1 VKPTFLLNR
10 LPTRHRIQDF
20 LERRRIQRNLAIWM
34 SVFLGILV
42 GTEIYFPEV
51 SVMVGLVCFMLVYAI
66 FLTGI
71 LVVKRYN
78 AKRQGIDL
86 NEYQS
91 EEALTPVSVS
101 VIIPAHN
108 EEAIIAS
115 SVAHFMAVCP
125 ADYDIWVMNDRSSDA
140 TQSILDDVYH
150 QHPEWHARLHIVH
163 RHAEAVP
170 GKSAVLNE
178 AVGLCQ
184 GEVLAIF
191 DADARIEAD
200 FFPKMLSY
208 LGQDDRIAAVQARK
222 VISNQRENLL
232 TQCQQWEYTLDAH
245 LQRCR
250 DLAGSAVELRGNGF
264 LVKRSALEEVGFWNE
279 NSITDDLDLSTRL
292 HLAGWLIRFVHLA
305 NVYEEGIT
313 QFKAL
318 LKQRERWAEGSLRR
332 YLDFGGDIL
341 FSKKATLRTRM
352 DMFAYWVN
360 FLFPILLVLE
370 LCVVGTA
377 TVLGQASRL
386 HQLLSVSLLPLFGVA
401 FIPTL
406 YNAIRR
412 FDHPPRWEA
421 LKAAVITGLYMTVV
435 WFPIVFFS
443 FSKVLFRP
451 NAPFQWAK
459 TDHTGSEGVLPSRTE
474 TIPTSQEALSI
485 SS

>member
-1 VKPTFLLNR
+1 MKPTFLLNN
-10 LPTRHRIQDF
+10 LPTRQRIQDF

-34 SVFLGILV
+34 SVFLGVLV
-42 GTEIYFPEV
+42 GTEIYFPEI
-51 SVMVGLVCFMLVYAI
+51 SVMVGLVLFMLVYAV

-71 LVVKRYN
+71 LVVKRYT

-86 NEYQS
+86 NEYQP
-91 EEALTPVSVS
+91 EEALPPASVS

-108 EEAIIAS
+108 EESIIAS
-115 SVAHFMAVCP
+115 SVAHFMAHCP
-125 ADYDIWVMNDRSSDA
+125 EDYDIWVMNDRSSDA
-140 TQSILDDVYH
+140 TQAILEALWH
-150 QHPEWHARLHIVH
+150 QHPQWQTRLHVVH
-163 RHAEAVP
+163 RHADAVP

-184 GEVLAIF
+184 GAVLAVF

-222 VISNQRENLL
+222 VIRNQQDNLL

-292 HLAGWLIRFVHLA
+292 HLAGWLIRFVHVA

-313 QFKAL
+313 QFQAL

-360 FLFPILLVLE
+360 FLFPILMVLE
-370 LCVVGTA
+370 LCVVGSA

-412 FDHPPRWEA
+412 FEHPPRREA
-421 LKAAVITGLYMTVV
+421 LKASVITGVYMTLV

-459 TDHTGSEGVLPSRTE
+459 TDHTGSGEEATP
-474 TIPTSQEALSI
+474 PTAEASPTQEAVSLS
-485 SS
+485 